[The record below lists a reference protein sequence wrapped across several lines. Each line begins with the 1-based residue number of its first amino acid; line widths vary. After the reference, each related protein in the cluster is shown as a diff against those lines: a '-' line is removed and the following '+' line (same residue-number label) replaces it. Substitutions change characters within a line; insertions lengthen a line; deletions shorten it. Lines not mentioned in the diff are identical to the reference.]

1 MSDSELV
8 SYKNKRNYCEII
20 IDRPPVH
27 AWNVDLMQQ
36 FYDKLIQADNDEKVK
51 DILIKTTGTRLF
63 SAGIDIKIQPE
74 DPEQYY
80 LDRKRLGRLIPEK
93 MMLMKKI
100 LVSQIQGSAIGYGM
114 IVIMASDLKIFAD
127 RPVGEMFF
135 RMPEIALDMYPSS
148 SATIGPLYAFGLS
161 YAKNIL
167 LTSDNFGLEELKNL
181 NFPTR
186 IFPLDQLESETE
198 KFMKQLVKH
207 KESLMFLIKSTL
219 TLMHNKNVSRWL
231 DMELENSA
239 KTRFDENLPKSSK
252 DWDDYIKD
260 LYKRYP

>member
-1 MSDSELV
+1 MSDKELV
-8 SYKNKRNYCEII
+8 SYNLKKNYCEIV

-27 AWNVDLMQQ
+27 AWNVYLMQQ
-36 FYDKLIQADNDEKVK
+36 FYNKLIQADNDERIKA
-51 DILIKTTGTRLF
+51 ILIKSTGTRLF

-100 LVSQIQGSAIGYGM
+100 IVTMVQGHAIGYGM

-127 RPVGEMFF
+127 RPIEDMFF
-135 RMPEIALDMYPSS
+135 KMPEIELDMYPSS
-148 SATIGPLYAFGLS
+148 SATTGPLYAFGLS

-167 LTSDNFGLEELKNL
+167 LTSDRFGLEHLKNM

-186 IFPLDQLESETE
+186 IFPLETIESDTE
-198 KFMKQLVKH
+198 EFMSNFVKY
-207 KESLMFLIKSTL
+207 KESIMYLIKSTL
-219 TLMHNKNVSRWL
+219 TLMHNKNVSSWL
-231 DMELENSA
+231 DMELENSR
-239 KTRFDENLPKSSK
+239 KVRFEENLPKTSK
-252 DWDDYIKD
+252 EWDDYINY
-260 LYKRYP
+260 LYKKYP